1 MNEGLSGIIFPA
13 SDVPV
18 FYIVTTLS
26 YFICRHIKQ
35 INPRVDDF
43 LDGPVSVYAVIQG
56 VAADFF
62 KNNRVC
68 LALQTQQSVTATI
81 LYLGNFGLVKGQP
94 KQFRQAL

>member
-68 LALQTQQSVTATI
+68 LALQTDRKSTR
-81 LYLGNFGLVKGQP
+81 LNSSHP
-94 KQFRQAL
+94 